1 MTPNPMLTLLVAIV
15 SGGLAGGIVSAISNR
30 VFHWRAKRTEFYPKL
45 NNMYAAYMIRFEQPN
60 GRYWEHVIGK
70 EPLDADRDFVDHRSK
85 FIQELIAFNELK
97 EARVLR
103 KAMLDN
109 SMPKNVSEGSTEKM
123 DLAPEMNALN
133 ECIKVLH
140 KKLKL

>member
-1 MTPNPMLTLLVAIV
+1 
-15 SGGLAGGIVSAISNR
+15 
-30 VFHWRAKRTEFYPKL
+30 
-45 NNMYAAYMIRFEQPN
+45 MYAAYMIRFEQPN

-70 EPLDADRDFVDHRSK
+70 EPLDADRDFVDHRSN

-109 SMPKNVSEGSTEKM
+109 SVPKNVSEGSTEKM
-123 DLAPEMNALN
+123 DLAP
-133 ECIKVLH
+133 
-140 KKLKL
+140 